1 MPRRRVLNK
10 VAVKELFLEEQDL
23 AIAEMYLVKGMKQVE
38 IGRELGLS
46 QSDVS
51 TTIARIKKEYSTK
64 RLNKYQ
70 TYVNHELLK
79 LDTVEREAWAAWE
92 RSIGRSKKVVT
103 RKDGQGNVIDKTIT
117 TDDLPGDPRYL
128 TAINAT
134 VDRRIRLL
142 GLDQPQEIIVNT
154 LEGKLSRLIIEGK
167 VTFDM
172 LVKEVGREQA
182 TRYFNLAGVDIPDI
196 IEGQYNEAEQNYD
209 YTLIEGG

>member
-10 VAVKELFLEEQDL
+10 VAVRELFLEEQDL

-103 RKDGQGNVIDKTIT
+103 RKDGQGNIIDKTIT

-196 IEGQYNEAEQNYD
+196 IEGQYNETEQNYD